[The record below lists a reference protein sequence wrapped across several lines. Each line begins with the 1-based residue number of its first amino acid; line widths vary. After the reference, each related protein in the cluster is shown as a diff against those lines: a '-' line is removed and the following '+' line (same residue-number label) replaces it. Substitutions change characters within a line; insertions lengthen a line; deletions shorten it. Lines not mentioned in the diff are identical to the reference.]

1 MSTSDPASTIAF
13 QGQPGAYSHLAC
25 RSVYP
30 EMAAAPCE
38 NFEDA
43 FAAVKE
49 HRAARAMIPIENSL
63 GGRVADIHHLL
74 PDSGL
79 YIVAEH
85 FQRVE
90 HHLLGQAGASLGD
103 IKVVY
108 SHQQALAQCRELIR
122 ELGLTAVV
130 RADTA
135 GAAREIAER
144 GDPTEAAIA
153 SSLAGETYNLVSL
166 RSRIEDK
173 LGNTTR
179 FVVMSPSRSDP
190 SPQTPSMVSLIFQVR
205 SVPAALYKA
214 LGGFATN
221 GINVVK
227 LESYITDSA
236 FTVAQFYAEIEG
248 HVANIQVD
256 RALEELQYYSTM
268 MKVLGVY
275 PVHPYR
281 LDK

>member
-1 MSTSDPASTIAF
+1 MSTSDPAGTIAF
-13 QGQPGAYSHLAC
+13 QGMPGAYSHLAC

-30 EMAAAPCE
+30 EMVASPSP

-43 FAAVKE
+43 FAAVKQ
-49 HRAARAMIPIENSL
+49 HRAALAMIPIENSL

-79 YIVAEH
+79 YIIAEH

-90 HHLLGQAGASLGD
+90 HHLLGQPGAALGD
-103 IKVVY
+103 IRKVF
-108 SHQQALAQCRELIR
+108 SHPQALAQCRELIR
-122 ELGLTAVV
+122 ELKLEPVV
-130 RADTA
+130 SADTA

-144 GDPTEAAIA
+144 GDPNEAAIA
-153 SSLAGETYNLVSL
+153 SSLAGDTYGLESL

-179 FVVMSPSRSDP
+179 FIVMSPSRTDP
-190 SPQTPSMVSLIFQVR
+190 SPQTASMVSLIFQVR

-221 GINVVK
+221 GVNVVK

-248 HVANIQVD
+248 HVADIRVD
-256 RALEELQYYSTM
+256 RALEELQYFSSM

-275 PVHPYR
+275 PVHRYR
-281 LDK
+281 MDK